1 MSYGAYSGAGV
12 STERALREEFVRVGQ
27 LMHNRNYVAATDG
40 NISARLDADRFLVTP
55 SGLSKGFMTPDQLVV
70 IDWDARPIGIGSY
83 GTRSYGTRSYGT
95 RSYGTR
101 RYGAARDLRPSS
113 EIFLHLE
120 AYRQRPDIKAVVHA
134 HPTTAVALSIAGI
147 SMARC
152 LLPEVIVTLGLIP
165 TTEYAM
171 PASPEGA
178 IVIRDLIKNHDAVI
192 LQRHGS
198 VTVGSSPFDAYLKL
212 EKVEHTAEITLRL
225 LQIGQEQPFPP
236 GTVEQLVAR
245 RQNQGL
251 MLPGQLEEIERA
263 CNICGLSTHCP
274 LPGRQVR

>member
-1 MSYGAYSGAGV
+1 VSYGIYPRGV
-12 STERALREEFVRVGQ
+12 TTSERELREEFVRVGQ
-27 LMHNRNYVAATDG
+27 LMHSRNYVAATDG
-40 NISARLDADRFLVTP
+40 NISARLDDDRFLVTP
-55 SGLSKGFMTPDQLVV
+55 SGLSKGFMTPDQMVV
-70 IDWDARPIGIGSY
+70 IDWDAKPVGMGAY
-83 GTRSYGTRSYGT
+83 GPH
-95 RSYGTR
+95 

-113 EIFLHLE
+113 EIYLHLE
-120 AYRQRPDIKAVVHA
+120 AYRQRPDIRAVVHA
-134 HPTTAVALSIAGI
+134 HPPTAVALSIAGI

-178 IVIRDLIKNHDAVI
+178 TVIRDLIKNHDAII

-236 GTVEQLVAR
+236 GAVGQLVAR
-245 RQNQGL
+245 RQDQGL
-251 MLPGQLEEIERA
+251 MLPGQFEEIQSA
-263 CNICGLSTHCP
+263 CNVCGLSTHCP
-274 LPGRQVR
+274 LPERQPRPISSGSSLRI

>member
-83 GTRSYGTRSYGT
+83 GTRSYGTR
-95 RSYGTR
+95 

-171 PASPEGA
+171 PA
-178 IVIRDLIKNHDAVI
+178 
-192 LQRHGS
+192 S